1 MFFVCLG
8 GWMHKLQKEAIAD
21 LFISLVH
28 VTLYIISSASY

>member
-21 LFISLVH
+21 LFISLVPFI
-28 VTLYIISSASY
+28 L